1 MSKNN
6 KLKYGRHSRPS
17 PLLNEDSAPNFRSAY
32 GRHSRPSPLLN
43 EDSASNLESFLETPY
58 GEHSRPAPLSP
69 DIWKPHIYV
78 YDKNNAENTIVQ
90 GTPSEYVLVTTQDSN
105 LAGKTFFQNGDI
117 QLYVDYTNA
126 IKDELHKDKLRAF
139 GIQMNESYIKQ
150 QQEKE
155 RQEKMT
161 ADSKNS
167 KQINSVGDII
177 VKDSLPLIGDSL
189 QILVGGVGTT
199 ITLGLNQDVKD
210 FTDEAVT
217 NWAGKYTDLIE
228 DTTTLTKDLYID
240 PMVDGE
246 WLTSLNNA
254 MVNLGETMDIIT
266 GTTAIKYMVQNG
278 VFTSDVNWNT
288 QGLTIDLDVL
298 VQEADKLEK
307 GNPYTWNEETGRPN
321 WDWNTG
327 NLASDIALEVASDP
341 TTWLTMG
348 TSSAI
353 KGGAKA
359 AAETVADSTVD
370 AVTKTM
376 AKQGMDIA
384 DDVAEELGASLNKS
398 LTNILRNTK
407 KAIDPDTLTV
417 NTVKSV
423 LGSKAVDDAVN
434 NKVLNTFLER
444 EGVSSVDELTEAAMS
459 TAETA
464 KTLVKQNLLDEL
476 LPSVRATFTDTMIQN
491 QLAHLDSLRGVSKGM
506 DDVQRE
512 AMNAAK
518 LTTFLAP
525 VAIAH
530 YVKNATTGT
539 TFSDVLQGVFSTLGS
554 SVRSGLPKLTTGAKY
569 VINKFGNKLKQF
581 YGGAQTVSATEEIM
595 KCADDTAHI
604 VAEKL
609 GVDGAEELSKVTQA
623 SITKL
628 QHENFTRILAQY
640 TKGNKSDMA
649 VHIRNLNKK
658 VSEHF
663 DGEYETLEDYIA
675 YVRNSPFVT
684 PDTDIYLQT
693 LENFCNSAPLLLEK
707 EILDE
712 FSKPFKEGLAFMKD
726 EIKLFSV
733 GIAPK
738 DHKDVVGYVAALRKL
753 SENPTLTNN
762 KNLSESIQNLL
773 NAYDNTTT
781 FADAKSWQQFFTLQ
795 EEVEKGLKESVD
807 SLDAK
812 ISDLASAF
820 SKDSDDY
827 IKSLKR
833 SVNKTVMNVN
843 SVLKQAEET
852 VEGLEVA
859 VSKQEQ
865 YDTLI
870 NETAKV
876 QAKDMPYERLYGV
889 KLSNQAR
896 VQAFMDDPNLQ
907 QHLAVLKSNG
917 ALHTLL
923 KDWNTPECAEI
934 LKTAAAYDN
943 YAYVL
948 RALDNI
954 DMPEELRAG
963 FLDAV
968 VNRATQKGINN
979 VESFTQELAQHAKRF
994 VDTTAHK
1001 HDLYFT
1007 KGFNTPDTYT
1017 NVQRMMKEINNEN
1030 TELSKLYK
1038 EMATEDKVNV
1048 TFSVA
1053 RTQGGISEVTFHVP
1067 EGKLEGTHTFRLA
1080 SAKDD
1085 VNVPFVK
1092 SQYDMDMKHYYS
1104 AVNKRPDIKVN
1115 KGLRVFENRDE
1126 FSANVAQF
1134 VKEVQTYSK
1143 ANGAQRGV
1151 RLIGANSADEALG
1164 HSKALSDLFS
1174 SNRAKIWLRDERN
1187 FAPDAYSLTTRD
1199 LLQELNVTK
1208 GAIVI
1213 DDYTYKSVENIV
1225 KELQHRLN
1233 NAVYEVAT
1241 FNGNKKYMTK
1251 EAINKYRKLANVQ
1264 LAPVFDES
1272 LVKNLDELIKK
1283 IDKPIAEMD
1292 AFTITAMQNLKNLR
1306 NEVADILATQHKFEG
1321 LLSGIGLSKVTA
1333 QTNVMHIL
1341 QDPAMKLPYGTLS
1354 VVKKF
1359 DSSIFSKMNAQTY
1372 HTPAEWLRIYD
1383 TLKETEQVYRTITN
1397 MPLMQEVA
1405 NSVDREAMWN
1415 KIQEDVLTM
1424 LQGNV
1429 VISKGDMNEVA
1440 RYSGRFQEQIDML
1453 SAYLPQNR
1461 GHVSDVED
1469 LIMLHTA
1476 LTQLCDYM
1484 SPLHISKG
1492 NRGIYQNYLKVI
1504 ADAGYNTALE
1514 RTKSY
1519 NPYLTPLIDSY
1530 YYKEESSLGA
1540 LIETVAAIDNG
1551 ALQCDTLERSL
1562 LYDELVQEVHGW
1574 HTSESQIKLEVLK
1587 NFKNYYRKLRDTI
1600 ETARAEYYVA
1610 IAEDPSELGK
1620 AKAKKD
1626 YSSAINTIQKVNDNL
1641 CKNMT
1646 LAKLKKM
1653 TKWKPDEYRKYLYK
1667 YCKGRQV
1674 IYTNADIFLK
1684 KDGEKFLKHIKE
1696 NILEAVDDIQYYQ
1709 DKDGRLFIWLDKSA
1723 IESEDFIEEARKFTL
1738 DSLKPAGQK
1747 NEQAVIQFL
1756 DSMDVATENSYRYS
1770 NHTSFDEFHYQE
1782 VTDFFEKQGITN
1794 MIDIEHFQRENAF
1807 LGSYNH
1813 TVIGDYGDGV
1823 GEIFSKTSRN
1833 PISNFA
1839 SGFNS
1844 AYNFM
1849 ATKENYATLLFNR
1862 QNSLQYIVARNR
1874 ATIEETMQA
1883 IRRHN
1888 LIACKLKD
1896 GRVVRITIHGKGH
1909 LERLMKDE
1917 QVCLLNYISYASA
1930 VEHLNDNVFSNSLYK
1945 FLNRYWLAPI
1955 KIGQLASPGWA
1966 IRNIEDSSTK
1976 GAFQSGR
1983 FLDFYKMFNT
1993 TKKIV
1998 DQFDRTYAMIY
2009 EETEGKMS
2017 KKGTAAFFLKHS
2029 EDEGI
2034 LGESLYKKLLQF
2046 FDSSSASPTARQL
2059 DLQQDVMSLLR
2070 KRIKDL
2076 EIPDKERHLKTF
2088 YNFYKENLEL
2098 EDREFVRQFLK
2109 QNPDVP
2115 EEIGRLIYTIPK
2127 QAKELLITKMPTVK
2141 TIMNMNNKVEILM
2154 RAHVFLYQ
2162 TEYCSGLSDAAYHMV
2177 DMSQFNTTR
2186 NSKVR
2191 KLFDQIFPFSSFAI
2205 DNLLYYIDLL
2215 GEDTFFQK
2223 LVFQVMPEPF
2233 EELSAEDMMENKS
2246 LAYAILNG
2254 NIMLNDSGLYLKTN
2268 YSLFSAFQ
2276 FLMDPIGTTGNMLHT
2291 SVDSAKTLF
2300 QIMHDCW
2307 EEGQTPWKYFDAIR
2321 DLQQEYYDN
2330 GGWLDDEEARN
2341 KIYASADAPEA
2352 LQALLNLIPMLG
2364 VTWQRWTSPTAKSEV
2379 GDSILQWLFP
2389 GLFSEAQAYADRQ
2402 GWLKDETTAAFAS
2415 TPIVSTMF
2423 GAVKDNNKPVGYD
2436 WYEQDA
2442 EYRRTHQYVPGV
2454 SYVPSFLSK
2463 DPTKYVDTY
2472 GHLLQAGYSE
2482 KTAWQMMREGW
2493 KYDVDASTFYNSI
2506 ASWDYYII
2514 QNGYRKGINED
2525 LVDVYEQQGYTVYK
2539 NEEKIPYWLASKKGN
2554 PIYTRTYK
2562 YYEALGLKPAEI
2574 IGKMAEGWYIAVT
2587 GDLVNRADLNERD
2600 EKAYKQLKLWQE
2612 GKAPFPADYV
2622 TKEERINPQGDGD
2635 TFAEHW
2641 YKKNGFKYMENMWL
2655 NPDTGEVYF
2664 KETKKSKEYFQKLYD
2679 SGFFLKRSGKYN
2691 SGYTQK
2697 YSRKPYVP
2705 YATRVPR
2712 PRMVYPKKSPNSQKY
2727 ADPYSPRV
2735 YYSKFNINKYSPRK
2749 YKNGTVTTPVA
2760 KSYKAPSMR
2769 STRMQTYPTGMK
2781 RRNSIVTARRKVPKN
2796 NQTLVKIKVNRYK
2809 HSVRQYRFDQLRF
2822 WGRY

>member
-1 MSKNN
+1 MSKNITKSKKVN
-6 KLKYGRHSRPS
+6 DPSKLVVDFTTPTAEPEAYITKSKKVDDPS
-17 PLLNEDSAPNFRSAY
+17 KLVVKFDPISVN
-32 GRHSRPSPLLN
+32 
-43 EDSASNLESFLETPY
+43 T
-58 GEHSRPAPLSP
+58 
-69 DIWKPHIYV
+69 PHIYV
-78 YDKNNAENTIVQ
+78 YDTSVKENKIVQ
-90 GTPSEYVLVTTQDSN
+90 YTPHYILHATHDSN
-105 LAGKTFFQNGDI
+105 LAGEAFFQRNKTQIYVKSATDI
-117 QLYVDYTNA
+117 E
-126 IKDELHKDKLRAF
+126 DELTRNKLVAF
-139 GIQMNESYIKQ
+139 GIQMNKAYTEQ
-150 QQEKE
+150 RQEKE

-167 KQINSVGDII
+167 KQINSVGDIL
-177 VKDSLPLIGDSL
+177 VKDSLPQLGYAL
-189 QILVGGVGTT
+189 QMLVGSVGYAA
-199 ITLGLNQDVKD
+199 TLGLSQDVKD
-210 FTDEAVT
+210 FTAEAAKG
-217 NWAGKYTDLIE
+217 WFGKYTDTIE
-228 DTTTLTKDLYID
+228 DTTNLTKDLYID

-246 WLTSLNNA
+246 WLTLLSNT
-254 MVNLGETMDIIT
+254 MVNLGETMDVVT
-266 GTTAIKYMVQNG
+266 GTAAAKYMLQNDD
-278 VFTSDVNWNT
+278 FTSDMGGYT
-288 QGLTIDLDVL
+288 ERLMTDPDFLE
-298 VQEADKLEK
+298 QEADKFEK
-307 GNPYTWNEETGRPN
+307 GNPYAWNEETGRPN

-327 NLASDIALEVASDP
+327 NFVSDIALEIASDP

-353 KGGAKA
+353 KGGAKSA
-359 AAETVADSTVD
+359 AQTITDSTVES
-370 AVTKTM
+370 VTKILS
-376 AKQGMDIA
+376 KRGIDIA
-384 DDVAEELGASLNKS
+384 GDVADELGTSLKKS
-398 LTNILRNTK
+398 LTNALRNTK
-407 KAIDPDTLTV
+407 KSIDPDTLTV
-417 NTVKSV
+417 QITKSV
-423 LGSKAVDDAVN
+423 LGSKPVDDAVN
-434 NKVLNTFLER
+434 SRVLSIFLER
-444 EGVSSVDELTEAAMS
+444 EGVSSIDELTDAAFTASEA
-459 TAETA
+459 T
-464 KTLVKQNLLDEL
+464 KTLVKQNLLDEVY
-476 LPSVRATFTDTMIQN
+476 STVRTTLTNTAIQS
-491 QLAHLDSLRGVSKGM
+491 QLTHLDSLRGISKGI
-506 DDVQRE
+506 DAVQRE
-512 AMNAAK
+512 ATNASRI
-518 LTTFLAP
+518 TTFLAP

-530 YVKNATTGT
+530 YVKNATAGT
-539 TFSDVLQGVFSTLGS
+539 TFSDVLQGVFSTLGH
-554 SVRSGLPKLTTGAKY
+554 SVRGSLPKLTTGAKH
-569 VINKFGNKLKQF
+569 VLNKFGNKLKQF
-581 YGGAQTVSATEEIM
+581 YEGVQTASATEEIM

-604 VAEKL
+604 ITEKF
-609 GVDGAEELSKVTQA
+609 GIDGAEELSKVAQT

-628 QHENFTRILAQY
+628 QHEKFAGALVRCARMDTLSVASRIR
-640 TKGNKSDMA
+640 S
-649 VHIRNLNKK
+649 LNKM
-658 VSEHF
+658 VTVHF
-663 DGEYETLEDYIA
+663 DGEYKTLEDYIE
-675 YVRNSPFVT
+675 YVRSLPT
-684 PDTDIYLQT
+684 TATTDTYTDTYLRI
-693 LENFCNSAPLLLEK
+693 LEDFSNNAPLLLER

-712 FSKPFKEGLAFMKD
+712 FSKPFKEGFAFMKD
-726 EIKLFSV
+726 EIKLFPVS
-733 GIAPK
+733 IAPNQ
-738 DHKDVVGYVAALRKL
+738 HKDVVTYIEGLRRL
-753 SENPTLTNN
+753 SKNPILTNN
-762 KNLSESIQNLL
+762 RNLSESIQKLL
-773 NAYDNTTT
+773 NTYDNTTT
-781 FADAKSWQQFFTLQ
+781 FANAKSWQQFFILQ
-795 EEVEKGLKESVD
+795 EEIEKGLKESVD

-812 ISDLASAF
+812 ICSLNSSF

-827 IKSLKR
+827 IKSLRR
-833 SVNKTVMNVN
+833 SVDKTVMNVN
-843 SVLKQAEET
+843 SVLKQVEET
-852 VEGLEVA
+852 IEGLEVA

-865 YDTLI
+865 YAAVV
-870 NETAKV
+870 NATAKV
-876 QAKDMPYERLYGV
+876 QAKDMPYEKLYGI

-896 VQAFMDDPNLQ
+896 VRMFMDDPNLQ
-907 QHLAVLKSNG
+907 EYLSVLNSDG
-917 ALHTLL
+917 ALNRFL

-934 LKTAAAYDN
+934 LKIAAAYDN

-948 RALDNI
+948 RALDDI

-963 FLDAV
+963 FLDAII
-968 VNRATQKGINN
+968 NRATYKGIDNA
-979 VESFTQELAQHAKRF
+979 EAFTQELAQHAKRF

-1007 KGFNTPDTYT
+1007 RGFNTPDTYT
-1017 NVQRMMKEINNEN
+1017 NVQRMLKEINNEN

-1080 SAKDD
+1080 GVQDD
-1085 VNVPFVK
+1085 VNVSFVK
-1092 SQYDMDMKHYYS
+1092 TQYDMDMKHYYRS
-1104 AVNKRPDIKVN
+1104 VNKRPDVKVN
-1115 KGLRVFENRDE
+1115 KGLHVFENRDE
-1126 FSANVAQF
+1126 FSANIAQF
-1134 VKEVQTYSK
+1134 IKEVQTYSK

-1151 RLIGANSADEALG
+1151 RLIGANSAEEALG

-1213 DDYTYKSVENIV
+1213 DDYTYKSIENMV
-1225 KELQHRLN
+1225 KELQQRLN
-1233 NAVYEVAT
+1233 NAVYEVAV
-1241 FNGNKKYMTK
+1241 FNGNKKYIPSQ
-1251 EAINKYRKLANVQ
+1251 AINKYRDLANVQ
-1264 LAPVFDES
+1264 LAPVFDENF
-1272 LVKNLDELIKK
+1272 VKNLDNLIKK
-1283 IDKPIAEMD
+1283 MDKPTAEMD
-1292 AFTITAMQNLKNLR
+1292 AFTLTAMQDLKKLR
-1306 NEVADILATQHKFEG
+1306 NEVADILDTQHKFEG

-1405 NSVDREAMWN
+1405 QKVDREAMWN

-1429 VISKGDMNEVA
+1429 VISKGNMNEVA

-1469 LIMLHTA
+1469 LIMLHSV

-1492 NRGIYQNYLKVI
+1492 NRGIYQDYLKVI

-1514 RTKSY
+1514 HTKAY
-1519 NPYLTPLIDSY
+1519 NPYLTPLIDSF
-1530 YYKEESSLGA
+1530 YYKEDSSLGA
-1540 LIETVAAIDNG
+1540 LIETVEAIDKG
-1551 ALQCDTLERSL
+1551 ARQCDTLERSI

-1574 HTSESQIKLEVLK
+1574 HTSEAQIKIEAIK
-1587 NFKNYYRKLRDTI
+1587 NFKNYYNHLRATI
-1600 ETARAEYYVA
+1600 EQARTEYHKA
-1610 IAEDPSELGK
+1610 IAKNPSQLGI
-1620 AKAKKD
+1620 AKAKED
-1626 YSSAINTIQKVNDNL
+1626 YNHAIETLQKVNNTI
-1641 CKNMT
+1641 CKDMT
-1646 LAKLKKM
+1646 VAKLEEL
-1653 TKWKPDEYRKYLYK
+1653 TKFNVQKYMQYLYK

-1684 KDGEKFLKHIKE
+1684 KEGKDFLTHLRRHIIDAADGIHSYKD
-1696 NILEAVDDIQYYQ
+1696 A
-1709 DKDGRLFIWLDKSA
+1709 DGRLFIWLDKSVA
-1723 IESEDFIEEARKFTL
+1723 ESEDFIEKARTL
-1738 DSLKPAGQK
+1738 KLNSIKPK
-1747 NEQAVIQFL
+1747 EQASNQAVLQFL
-1756 DSMDVATENSYRYS
+1756 DSMDTVTENSYRYS
-1770 NHTSFDEFHYQE
+1770 NHTAFDEFHYQE
-1782 VTDFFEKQGITN
+1782 VTDFFERHGIKDT
-1794 MIDIEHFQRENAF
+1794 IDIEHFKRENAF

-1862 QNSLQYIVARNR
+1862 QHSLAHIIGDTPIDEAMRSIRN
-1874 ATIEETMQA
+1874 
-1883 IRRHN
+1883 HN
-1888 LIACKLKD
+1888 LVACKLKD
-1896 GRVVRITIHGKGH
+1896 GKVMRITIHGKGH
-1909 LERLMKDE
+1909 LQRLMKDE
-1917 QVCLLNYISYASA
+1917 QVCLLNYVSYTSA

-1966 IRNIEDSSTK
+1966 IRNTIDSSTK

-1983 FLDFYKMFNT
+1983 FFDFYKMFNT
-1993 TKKIV
+1993 TKKIL

-2009 EETEGKMS
+2009 KETEGNMS
-2017 KKGTAAFFLKHS
+2017 KKNIAAFFVRHS

-2059 DLQQDVMSLLR
+2059 DLQQDIMSLLR
-2070 KRIKDL
+2070 KRTKDL
-2076 EIPDKERHLKTF
+2076 DIPDKEKHLKTF
-2088 YNFYKENLEL
+2088 YDFYKKNLEL
-2098 EDREFVRQFLK
+2098 EDREFVRQFIK

-2127 QAKELLITKMPTVK
+2127 QSKELLITKMPTVK
-2141 TIMNMNNKVEILM
+2141 AIMNVNNKVETLM

-2223 LVFQVMPEPF
+2223 LVYQAMPEPF

-2276 FLMDPIGTTGNMLHT
+2276 FLMDPIGTTGGMLHT

-2341 KIYASADAPEA
+2341 KIYDSADAPEA

-2402 GWLKDETTAAFAS
+2402 GWLKDATTAAFAS

-2514 QNGYRKGINED
+2514 QNGYRKGISED
-2525 LVDVYEQQGYTVYK
+2525 LVDVYKQQGYTVYK

-2554 PIYTRTYK
+2554 AIYTRTYK
-2562 YYEALGLKPAEI
+2562 YYEAMGLKPAEI

-2655 NPDTGEVYF
+2655 DPDTGEVYF

-2691 SGYTQK
+2691 SGYTQN

-2705 YATRVPR
+2705 YTMRVPR

-2760 KSYKAPSMR
+2760 KSYKVPSMR
-2769 STRMQTYPTGMK
+2769 STRMQTYPTGIK

>member
-1 MSKNN
+1 MNKNITKSKKVNDPS
-6 KLKYGRHSRPS
+6 KLVVDFTTPTAEPEAHITKSKKVDDPS
-17 PLLNEDSAPNFRSAY
+17 KLVVKFDPISVN
-32 GRHSRPSPLLN
+32 
-43 EDSASNLESFLETPY
+43 T
-58 GEHSRPAPLSP
+58 
-69 DIWKPHIYV
+69 PHIYV
-78 YDKNNAENTIVQ
+78 YDTSVEENKIVQ
-90 GTPSEYVLVTTQDSN
+90 YTPHYILQATHDSN
-105 LAGKTFFQNGDI
+105 LAGEAFFQRDKTQI
-117 QLYVDYTNA
+117 YAKSATD
-126 IKDELHKDKLRAF
+126 IKDELTRNKLVAF
-139 GIQMNESYIKQ
+139 GIQMNKAYTEQ
-150 QQEKE
+150 RQEKE
-155 RQEKMT
+155 KQEKMT

-167 KQINSVGDII
+167 KQINSVGDIL
-177 VKDSLPLIGDSL
+177 VKDSLPQLGYAL
-189 QILVGGVGTT
+189 QMLAGGVGTAV
-199 ITLGLNQDVKD
+199 TLGLNQDVKD
-210 FTDEAVT
+210 FTEEAAKG
-217 NWAGKYTDLIE
+217 WIGKYTDTIE

-240 PMVDGE
+240 PTVDGE
-246 WLTSLNNA
+246 WLTLLNNA
-254 MVNLGETMDIIT
+254 MVNLGETMDVIT
-266 GTTAIKYMVQNG
+266 GTAATKYMLQNDA
-278 VFTSDVNWNT
+278 FTSDMGGYT
-288 QGLTIDLDVL
+288 ERLMTDPDFLE
-298 VQEADKLEK
+298 QEADKFEK
-307 GNPYTWNEETGRPN
+307 GNPYAWNEETGRPN

-353 KGGAKA
+353 KGGAKS

-384 DDVAEELGASLNKS
+384 DDIAEELGASLNKS

-407 KAIDPDTLTV
+407 KAIDPDTLTMH
-417 NTVKSV
+417 TVKSV

-434 NKVLNTFLER
+434 NKVLNIFLER

-459 TAETA
+459 TAEAA
-464 KTLVKQNLLDEL
+464 KTFVKQNLLDEL
-476 LPSVRATFTDTMIQN
+476 LPSVRATFTDTMIQS
-491 QLAHLDSLRGVSKGM
+491 QLAHLDSLRGISKGM
-506 DDVQRE
+506 DAVQRE
-512 AMNAAK
+512 AMKASQ

-525 VAIAH
+525 VAIAS
-530 YVKNATTGT
+530 YVKNATTSA

-554 SVRSGLPKLTTGAKY
+554 SVRSNLPKLTTGAKY
-569 VINKFGNKLKQF
+569 VINKFGIKLKQF
-581 YGGAQTVSATEEIM
+581 YEGVQTVSATEEIM

-628 QHENFTRILAQY
+628 QHENFTRTLAEY
-640 TKGNKSDMA
+640 TKDDRLNMA
-649 VHIRNLNKK
+649 SRIRSLNKM
-658 VSEHF
+658 VSVHF
-663 DGEYETLEDYIA
+663 DGEYKTLEDYVE
-675 YVRNSPFVT
+675 YVWSSPFIT
-684 PDTDIYLQT
+684 PETDTYLRT
-693 LENFCNSAPLLLEK
+693 LEDFCNSAPLLLEK

-726 EIKLFSV
+726 DIKLFPAEL
-733 GIAPK
+733 APK

-753 SENPTLTNN
+753 SENPMFTNN
-762 KNLSESIQNLL
+762 RNLSESIQKMLSI
-773 NAYDNTTT
+773 YDNTQT
-781 FADAKSWQQFFTLQ
+781 FANPNSWQRFFALQ
-795 EEVEKGLKESVD
+795 EDIEKGLKESVD

-812 ISDLASAF
+812 IVNLTSTF
-820 SKDSDDY
+820 SKDSDAY
-827 IKSLKR
+827 INSLKH
-833 SVNKTVMNVN
+833 SVNKTVSNIN
-843 SVLKQAEET
+843 SVLNKMQNS
-852 VEGLEVA
+852 VEGLRVA
-859 VSKQEQ
+859 NSKQEQ
-865 YDTLI
+865 LAQIIESTQ
-870 NETAKV
+870 KV
-876 QAKDMPYERLYGV
+876 QAKGMPYERLYSV
-889 KLSNQAR
+889 KLSSQAR
-896 VQAFMDDPNLQ
+896 VQAFMNDPNLQ
-907 QHLAVLKSNG
+907 EYFSTLNSEG

-948 RALDNI
+948 RALDDI

-968 VNRATQKGINN
+968 INRATKKGIND
-979 VESFTQELAQHAKRF
+979 VESFTKELTQHAKRF
-994 VDTTAHK
+994 VDTTTHK
-1001 HDLYFT
+1001 HNLYFPR
-1007 KGFNTPDTYT
+1007 GFNTPDTYT
-1017 NVQRMMKEINNEN
+1017 NVQRMLKDIGNEN
-1030 TELSKLYK
+1030 TQVSKLYK

-1048 TFSVA
+1048 MFSVA

-1067 EGKLEGTHTFRLA
+1067 EGKLEGTHTFRLV
-1080 SAKDD
+1080 KEQDN
-1085 VNVPFVK
+1085 VNTSFVRT
-1092 SQYDMDMKHYYS
+1092 QYDMDMRHYYRS
-1104 AVNKRPDIKVN
+1104 VNKRPDVKIN
-1115 KGLRVFENRDE
+1115 KGLRAFEDKDE
-1126 FSANVAQF
+1126 FSASVAEF
-1134 VKEVQTYSK
+1134 IKEIQTYSK

-1199 LLQELNVTK
+1199 LFQELNISH

-1213 DDYTYKSVENIV
+1213 DDHTYKAIENIV
-1225 KELQHRLN
+1225 GELQHRLN
-1233 NAVYEVAT
+1233 NAVYEVAA
-1241 FNGNKKYMTK
+1241 FNGNKKYVTK
-1251 EAINKYRKLANVQ
+1251 QAANRYRNLANVQ
-1264 LAPVFDES
+1264 LAPVFDENFVKS
-1272 LVKNLDELIKK
+1272 LDGLIKK
-1283 IDKPIAEMD
+1283 IDRPTPDMA
-1292 AFTITAMQNLKNLR
+1292 AFSIGIVQDFKKLR
-1306 NEVADILATQHKFEG
+1306 NEVASILDTQQKFEG
-1321 LLSGIGLSKVTA
+1321 LLSNIGLAKVTTK
-1333 QTNVMHIL
+1333 TNVMQIL

-1354 VVKKF
+1354 VTKKF
-1359 DSSIFSKMNAQTY
+1359 DSSIFPKMKALTY
-1372 HTPAEWLRIYD
+1372 HTPAEWLDIYS
-1383 TLKETEQVYRTITN
+1383 TLKETEQIYRTITN

-1405 NSVDREAMWN
+1405 RSIDREGMWK
-1415 KIQEDVLTM
+1415 KIQEDVFETVR
-1424 LQGNV
+1424 GNAFV
-1429 VISKGDMNEVA
+1429 YKGNMNEVA
-1440 RYSGRFQEQIDML
+1440 RFGGRYEEQL
-1453 SAYLPQNR
+1453 KVLGSYLPQNR

-1469 LIMLHTA
+1469 LIMLHST
-1476 LTQLCDYM
+1476 LTQLCDYI
-1484 SPLHISKG
+1484 SPLYISRE
-1492 NRGIYQNYLKVI
+1492 NRDIYREYLKKIV
-1504 ADAGYNTALE
+1504 DAGYNTALDH
-1514 RTKSY
+1514 TKTY

-1540 LIETVAAIDNG
+1540 LMETVAAIDDG
-1551 ALQCDTLERSL
+1551 ARQCDTLEHSL

-1574 HTSESQIKLEVLK
+1574 HTSESQIKLAALK
-1587 NFKNYYRKLRDTI
+1587 NFKNYYNKLRDTI
-1600 ETARAEYYVA
+1600 EAARAKYYVA

-1620 AKAKKD
+1620 VMAKKD
-1626 YSSAINTIQKVNDNL
+1626 YSAAISTIQKVNDNL

-1646 LAKLKKM
+1646 LAKLKKL
-1653 TKWKPDEYRKYLYK
+1653 TEFTPEGYKQYLYK

-1684 KDGEKFLKHIKE
+1684 EDGENFLKYIKE
-1696 NILEAVDDIQYYQ
+1696 DILKTTDDIHSYQ
-1709 DKDGRLFIWLDKSA
+1709 DKNGRLFIWLDKSA
-1723 IESEDFIEEARKFTL
+1723 VESEDFIEEARKLTL

-1770 NHTSFDEFHYQE
+1770 NHTAFDEFHYQE
-1782 VTDFFEKQGITN
+1782 VTDFFEQQGIKN

-1862 QNSLQYIVARNR
+1862 QNSLQHIVARNR
-1874 ATIEETMQA
+1874 ATVEETMQA
-1883 IRRHN
+1883 IRKHN

-1896 GRVVRITIHGKGH
+1896 GKVVRITIHGKGH
-1909 LERLMKDE
+1909 LQRLMKDE

-2009 EETEGKMS
+2009 NETEGKMS

-2070 KRIKDL
+2070 KRTKDL
-2076 EIPDKERHLKTF
+2076 EIPDKEKHLKTF
-2088 YNFYKENLEL
+2088 YKFYKENLEL

-2191 KLFDQIFPFSSFAI
+2191 KLFDQVFPFSSFAI

-2276 FLMDPIGTTGNMLHT
+2276 FLMDPIGTTGEMLHT

-2341 KIYASADAPEA
+2341 KIYDSADAPEA

-2402 GWLKDETTAAFAS
+2402 GWLKDNVTAAFAS
-2415 TPIVSTMF
+2415 TPIVSTVF

-2493 KYDVDASTFYNSI
+2493 KYDIDASTFYNSI

-2514 QNGYRKGINED
+2514 QNGYRTGIRED
-2525 LVDVYEQQGYTVYK
+2525 LVDFYERQGYTVYK

-2554 PIYTRTYK
+2554 AIYNRTYK

-2655 NPDTGEVYF
+2655 NPDTGEIYF

-2697 YSRKPYVP
+2697 YSRKPYIP

-2712 PRMVYPKKSPNSQKY
+2712 PRMVYPKKFPNSQKY

-2735 YYSKFNINKYSPRK
+2735 YYSKFNINKYSPKK

>member
-1 MSKNN
+1 MSKNK
-6 KLKYGRHSRPS
+6 KLKYEGHSRPSPLLNEELKYERHSRPS
-17 PLLNEDSAPNFRSAY
+17 PLLNEKSMPTFDSSSEA
-32 GRHSRPSPLLN
+32 
-43 EDSASNLESFLETPY
+43 
-58 GEHSRPAPLSP
+58 
-69 DIWKPHIYV
+69 WKPRIYV
-78 YDKNNAENTIVQ
+78 YDRTNKENTIVQ

-105 LAGKTFFQNGDI
+105 LAGKAFFQDGSTRV
-117 QLYVDYTNA
+117 YVDNA
-126 IKDELHKDKLRAF
+126 TDIKDELSKDKLRAF
-139 GIQMNESYIKQ
+139 GIQMNKVYTEQ

-155 RQEKMT
+155 RQERIT

-167 KQINSVGDII
+167 KQINSVGDIL
-177 VKDSLPLIGDSL
+177 VKDSLPQLGYAL
-189 QILVGGVGTT
+189 QLLTGSVWNAA
-199 ITLGLNQDVKD
+199 TLGLSPHARD
-210 FTDEAVT
+210 FTEEAAKGWV
-217 NWAGKYTDLIE
+217 GKYTDTIE
-228 DTTTLTKDLYID
+228 DTTHLVKDLYID
-240 PMVDGE
+240 PVADGE
-246 WLTSLNNA
+246 WLTLLNNA
-254 MVNLGETMDIIT
+254 MVNLGETMDVIT
-266 GTTAIKYMVQNG
+266 GTAAAKYMLQNDA
-278 VFTSDVNWNT
+278 FTSDVDGYT
-288 QGLTIDLDVL
+288 KHLISDPDFLE
-298 VQEADKLEK
+298 QETTKVEK
-307 GNPYTWNEETGRPN
+307 GNPYEWDEETGRPN

-327 NLASDIALEVASDP
+327 NFVSDIALEVASDP
-341 TTWLTMG
+341 TTWLSLG
-348 TSSAI
+348 INSAI
-353 KGGAKA
+353 KGVAKPA
-359 AAETVADSTVD
+359 AKTITDSAIET
-370 AVTKTM
+370 VTKTLS
-376 AKQGMDIA
+376 KQGVDIA
-384 DDVAEELGASLNKS
+384 DDIAEELGTSLNKS
-398 LTNILRNTK
+398 LTNVLRNTK
-407 KAIDPDTLTV
+407 KAIDPDTLT
-417 NTVKSV
+417 TQITKSV
-423 LGSKAVDDAVN
+423 LGSKPIDDAVN
-434 NKVLNTFLER
+434 NKVLNIFLER
-444 EGVSSVDELTEAAMS
+444 EGVSSVDELTDAAMN
-459 TAETA
+459 TAEAT
-464 KTLVKQNLLDEL
+464 KTLVKQNMLDEL
-476 LPSVRATFTDTMIQN
+476 LPSIRTTLTDTMIQN
-491 QLAHLDSLRGVSKGM
+491 QLTHLDSLRGVSKGM
-506 DDVQRE
+506 DTVQRE
-512 AMNAAK
+512 AMKASK

-525 VAIAH
+525 VAIAS
-530 YVKNATTGT
+530 YIKNATTGT

-554 SVRSGLPKLTTGAKY
+554 SVRSNLPKLTTGAKY
-569 VINKFGNKLKQF
+569 IINKFGIKLKQF
-581 YGGAQTVSATEEIM
+581 YKGAQTASATEEIM

-628 QHENFTRILAQY
+628 QHEKFTRTLAEY
-640 TKGNKSDMA
+640 TKDSRLNMA
-649 VHIRNLNKK
+649 SRIRSLNKI
-658 VSEHF
+658 VSVHF
-663 DGEYETLEDYIA
+663 DGEYKTLEDYVE
-675 YVRNSPFVT
+675 YVRSSPFIT
-684 PDTDIYLQT
+684 PETDTYLRT
-693 LENFCNSAPLLLEK
+693 LEDFCNSAPLLLER

-726 EIKLFSV
+726 EIKLFPAS
-733 GIAPK
+733 IAPNQY
-738 DHKDVVGYVAALRKL
+738 KDVVGYIEGLRKL
-753 SENPTLTNN
+753 SENPMLTNN

-773 NAYDNTTT
+773 NVYDNTQT
-781 FADAKSWQQFFTLQ
+781 FANPKAWQQFFALQ
-795 EEVEKGLKESVD
+795 EDIEKGLKESVD

-812 ISDLASAF
+812 IVNLTSSF
-820 SKDSDDY
+820 SKDSDAY
-827 IKSLKR
+827 INSLKH
-833 SVNKTVMNVN
+833 SVNKTVNNIN
-843 SVLKQAEET
+843 SVLNKMQNS
-852 VEGLEVA
+852 VEGLRVA
-859 VSKQEQ
+859 NSKQEQ
-865 YDTLI
+865 LAQIIESTQ
-870 NETAKV
+870 KV
-876 QAKDMPYERLYGV
+876 QAKDMPYERLYSV

-896 VQAFMDDPNLQ
+896 VQAFMNDPNLQ
-907 QHLAVLKSNG
+907 EYFSTLNSEG

-934 LKTAAAYDN
+934 LKTASAYDN

-948 RALDNI
+948 RALDDV

-968 VNRATQKGINN
+968 INRATKKGIND
-979 VESFTQELAQHAKRF
+979 VESFTKELTQHAKRF
-994 VDTTAHK
+994 VDTTTHK
-1001 HDLYFT
+1001 HNLYFQR
-1007 KGFNTPDTYT
+1007 GFNTPDTYT
-1017 NVQRMMKEINNEN
+1017 NVQRMLKDVSNEN
-1030 TELSKLYK
+1030 TKVSKLYK

-1048 TFSVA
+1048 MFSVA

-1067 EGKLEGTHTFRLA
+1067 EGKLEGTHTFRLV
-1080 SAKDD
+1080 KEQDN
-1085 VNVPFVK
+1085 VNTSFVRTY
-1092 SQYDMDMKHYYS
+1092 YDMDMRHYYRS
-1104 AVNKRPDIKVN
+1104 VNKRPDIKIN
-1115 KGLRVFENRDE
+1115 KSLKAFEDKDE
-1126 FSANVAQF
+1126 FSASIAEF
-1134 VKEVQTYSK
+1134 IKEVQTYSK

-1199 LLQELNVTK
+1199 LFQELNVAQ

-1213 DDYTYKSVENIV
+1213 DDYTYKAVKNIV
-1225 KELQHRLN
+1225 EELQHRLN
-1233 NAVYEVAT
+1233 NAVYEVAA
-1241 FNGNKKYMTK
+1241 FNGNKKYITK
-1251 EAINKYRKLANVQ
+1251 QAANRYRNLANVQ
-1264 LAPVFDES
+1264 LAPVFDENF
-1272 LVKNLDELIKK
+1272 VKNLDTLIKK
-1283 IDKPIAEMD
+1283 IDRPTKDMT
-1292 AFTITAMQNLKNLR
+1292 AFSIGVIQDFKKLR
-1306 NEVADILATQHKFEG
+1306 NEVASILDTQQKFEG

-1333 QTNVMHIL
+1333 KTNVMQIL
-1341 QDPAMKLPYGTLS
+1341 QDPAMQLPYGTLS

-1359 DSSIFSKMNAQTY
+1359 DSSIFSKMHALSY
-1372 HTPAEWLRIYD
+1372 HTPAEWLDIYD
-1383 TLKETEQVYRTITN
+1383 TLKETEQIYRTITN

-1405 NSVDREAMWN
+1405 KSIDREGMWK
-1415 KIQEDVLTM
+1415 KIQEDVLVT
-1424 LQGNV
+1424 LRGNA
-1429 VISKGDMNEVA
+1429 IINKGDMNEVA
-1440 RYSGRFQEQIDML
+1440 RFSGRYQEQIKML
-1453 SAYLPQNR
+1453 SSYLPQNR

-1469 LIMLHTA
+1469 LIMLHSA
-1476 LTQLCDYM
+1476 LTQLCDYI

-1492 NRGIYQNYLKVI
+1492 NREIYREYLRKIV
-1504 ADAGYNTALE
+1504 DAGYNTALE
-1514 RTKSY
+1514 HTKTY

-1540 LIETVAAIDNG
+1540 LIETVTAIDDG
-1551 ALQCDTLERSL
+1551 VLQCDTLERSL

-1574 HTSESQIKLEVLK
+1574 HTSESQIKLEALK
-1587 NFKNYYRKLRDTI
+1587 NFKNYYNGLRDTI
-1600 ETARAEYYVA
+1600 ESARTKYYNSIA
-1610 IAEDPSELGK
+1610 IDPSELGK
-1620 AKAKKD
+1620 ATAKKN
-1626 YSSAINTIQKVNDNL
+1626 YSAAISTMQKVNDNI
-1641 CKNMT
+1641 CKDMT
-1646 LAKLKKM
+1646 LAKLKEM
-1653 TKWKPDEYRKYLYK
+1653 TEWTSEGYKQYLYK

-1674 IYTNADIFLK
+1674 IYTKADIFLK
-1684 KDGEKFLKHIKE
+1684 EDGENFLKYIKE
-1696 NILEAVDDIQYYQ
+1696 DILKTTDDIHSYQ
-1709 DKDGRLFIWLDKSA
+1709 DKNGRLFIWLDKSA
-1723 IESEDFIEEARKFTL
+1723 VESEDFIEEARKLTL

-1782 VTDFFEKQGITN
+1782 VTDFFEKQGIKD

-1862 QNSLQYIVARNR
+1862 QNSLQHIVARNR
-1874 ATIEETMQA
+1874 ATIDETMQA
-1883 IRRHN
+1883 IRKHN

-1909 LERLMKDE
+1909 LERLIKDE
-1917 QVCLLNYISYASA
+1917 QVCLLNYVSYTSA
-1930 VEHLNDNVFSNSLYK
+1930 VEHLNDNVFSSSLYK

-1966 IRNIEDSSTK
+1966 IRNTIDSSTK
-1976 GAFQSGR
+1976 GAFQSGQ
-1983 FLDFYKMFNT
+1983 FFEFYKMFNT
-1993 TKKIV
+1993 TKKIL

-2009 EETEGKMS
+2009 KETEGNMS
-2017 KKGTAAFFLKHS
+2017 KKNIAAFFVRHS

-2034 LGESLYKKLLQF
+2034 LGESLYKKLSQF

-2059 DLQQDVMSLLR
+2059 DLQQDIMSLLR
-2070 KRIKDL
+2070 KRTKDL
-2076 EIPDKERHLKTF
+2076 EIPDKDKHLKTF
-2088 YNFYKENLEL
+2088 YDFYKKNLEL
-2098 EDREFVRQFLK
+2098 EDREFVRQFIK

-2127 QAKELLITKMPTVK
+2127 QSKELLITKMPTVK
-2141 TIMNMNNKVEILM
+2141 AIMNVNNKVETLM

-2162 TEYCSGLSDAAYHMV
+2162 TEYCSGLSDAAYHMI

-2223 LVFQVMPEPF
+2223 LVYQAMPEPF

-2254 NIMLNDSGLYLKTN
+2254 NIILNDSGLYLKTN

-2276 FLMDPIGTTGNMLHT
+2276 FLMDPIGTTGGMLHT

-2389 GLFSEAQAYADRQ
+2389 GLFSEAQAYADGQ

-2423 GAVKDNNKPVGYD
+2423 GAVKDNDKPVGYD

-2514 QNGYRKGINED
+2514 QNGYRKGISED
-2525 LVDVYEQQGYTVYK
+2525 LVNVYEQQGYTVYK

-2554 PIYTRTYK
+2554 PIYNRTYK

-2655 NPDTGEVYF
+2655 DPDTGEVYF

-2697 YSRKPYVP
+2697 YSRKPY
-2705 YATRVPR
+2705 ATRVPK
-2712 PRMVYPKKSPNSQKY
+2712 PRMIYPKKFPNSQKY
-2727 ADPYSPRV
+2727 ANPYSPRV
-2735 YYSKFNINKYSPRK
+2735 YYSKFNINKYSPKK

-2760 KSYKAPSMR
+2760 KSYKTPSIR
-2769 STRMQTYPTGMK
+2769 STRMQAYPTGIK
-2781 RRNSIVTARRKVPKN
+2781 RRNNIVTARRKVPKN

-2809 HSVRQYRFDQLRF
+2809 HSVRQYRFNQLRF